1 MRTIKRIVI
10 ALGVMAL
17 IALGYADTV
26 LWFCLGR

>member
-1 MRTIKRIVI
+1 MRTIKRILI

-17 IALGYADTV
+17 IAVGYLDVV